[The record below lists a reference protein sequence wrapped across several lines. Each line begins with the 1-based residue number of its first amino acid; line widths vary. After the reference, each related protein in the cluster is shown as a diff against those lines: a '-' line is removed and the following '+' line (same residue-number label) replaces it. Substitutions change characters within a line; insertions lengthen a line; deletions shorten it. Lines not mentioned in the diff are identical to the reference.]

1 MAQLA
6 AASLFGCAAVLLLL
20 YGTLRLTQSPERPLS
35 AAGRASLL
43 GGIAG
48 LIAILGMIAWWGWI
62 NPPS

>member
-6 AASLFGCAAVLLLL
+6 LAALFGCAAVLLIL
-20 YGTLRLTQSPERPLS
+20 YGILRLTYSAEKPLS
-35 AAGRASLL
+35 PARRASLL

-48 LIAILGMIAWWGWI
+48 LIAILGMIVWWAWI

>member
-6 AASLFGCAAVLLLL
+6 LASLFGCAAVLLIL
-20 YGTLRLTQSPERPLS
+20 YGILRLTQSPERPLS
-35 AAGRASLL
+35 PARRASIL

-48 LIAILGMIAWWGWI
+48 LLAVLTMIAWWAWV

>member
-6 AASLFGCAAVLLLL
+6 LAALFGCAAVLLIL
-20 YGTLRLTQSPERPLS
+20 YGILRLTYSVEQPLS
-35 AAGRASLL
+35 PARRASLL

-48 LIAILGMIAWWGWI
+48 LIAILGMIAWWAWI

>member
-6 AASLFGCAAVLLLL
+6 VAALFGCAAVLLIL
-20 YGTLRLTQSPERPLS
+20 YGILRLTYSAEKPLS
-35 AAGRASLL
+35 PARRASLL

-48 LIAILGMIAWWGWI
+48 FIAILGLIAWWAWI

>member
-6 AASLFGCAAVLLLL
+6 LAALFGCAAVLLIV
-20 YGTLRLTQSPERPLS
+20 YGILRVTYSPDQPLS
-35 AAGRASLL
+35 PARRASLF